1 MTMKLKKTL
10 QIILALCL
18 GLWMISCQQEH
29 IKLTSPNGKLSL
41 EFTLDEEGAPRYC
54 LRHAGK
60 NILLPSRLG
69 LVLRDAPDL
78 LTGFVLK
85 EVKHD
90 SHNDVWQPVWG
101 EEAEIVNHYNE
112 LRVCLKEE
120 TSLERELNIIFRLFD
135 DGMGFRY
142 EFPRQQQLQ
151 EFLIDDEVT
160 EFVFPADYDAW
171 SIPVKGVRFYEAL
184 FEKKTLSKMGWVST
198 PVTIETTDS
207 LYLAI
212 HEANLTDYAAMNLK
226 PVEQLEDN
234 KTVTLRAALTPWST
248 GEKVRVTDTRVSPW
262 RTMIVAESAGDL
274 LLSRLM

>member
-1 MTMKLKKTL
+1 MKLKKTL

-160 EFVFPADYDAW
+160 
-171 SIPVKGVRFYEAL
+171 
-184 FEKKTLSKMGWVST
+184 
-198 PVTIETTDS
+198 
-207 LYLAI
+207 
-212 HEANLTDYAAMNLK
+212 
-226 PVEQLEDN
+226 
-234 KTVTLRAALTPWST
+234 
-248 GEKVRVTDTRVSPW
+248 
-262 RTMIVAESAGDL
+262 
-274 LLSRLM
+274 

>member
-69 LVLRDAPDL
+69 LVLKDAPDL

-151 EFLIDDEVT
+151 MGRLGCR
-160 EFVFPADYDAW
+160 W
-171 SIPVKGVRFYEAL
+171 WKSS
-184 FEKKTLSKMGWVST
+184 LSYRNIAFHSWVGR
-198 PVTIETTDS
+198 PDG
-207 LYLAI
+207 LY
-212 HEANLTDYAAMNLK
+212 
-226 PVEQLEDN
+226 
-234 KTVTLRAALTPWST
+234 T
-248 GEKVRVTDTRVSPW
+248 GDVS
-262 RTMIVAESAGDL
+262 VC
-274 LLSRLM
+274 